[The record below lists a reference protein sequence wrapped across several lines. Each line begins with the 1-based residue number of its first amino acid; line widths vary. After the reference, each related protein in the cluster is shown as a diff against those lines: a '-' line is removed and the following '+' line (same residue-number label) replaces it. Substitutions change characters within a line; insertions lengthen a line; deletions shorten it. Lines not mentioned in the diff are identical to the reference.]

1 MVDDHPLIL
10 SGLRDLLS
18 SNPEFDVRATCGT
31 AEEGWSAIVE
41 HRPDIVILDLKLPGT
56 DGLAVLRRLDPTQP
70 PAVVLLTAAQEED
83 LLLDAVRLGARGIVR
98 KATAP
103 RVLEDCLR
111 TVHAG
116 GTALELDG
124 IDMAARVA
132 QRQAVERELEDTLT
146 SRELEIVGLVAQNLD
161 NAGISRRL
169 SISPGTVKIHLHHV
183 YDKLQLRGREDLQ
196 TLLRDRG
203 Y

>member
-70 PAVVLLTAAQEED
+70 PA
-83 LLLDAVRLGARGIVR
+83 
-98 KATAP
+98 
-103 RVLEDCLR
+103 VLEDCLR